1 MEIDESGKLVVM
13 NEKKPTSPGGG
24 GVTTPVYGKV
34 AVKKVDEDKKVLSGA
49 EFTLYDSKGK
59 VVGKAVTGSD
69 GTVSFEELEPG
80 EYVLK
85 ETKAP
90 EGYVLD
96 ENETDVTISGSD
108 SRSYTFTN
116 RKEEPKK
123 PGRIEIIK
131 TDEEGKLLSDAWF
144 SLIDEKGSTLQNAG
158 TVNGRVVFEDVPAGR
173 YTVKEVQ
180 APEGYELSSKTV
192 TVTVES
198 NKTVEL
204 SFVNKKAG
212 TPVVPANGRITIN
225 KVDENSNA
233 LEGAEFTLYDEN
245 NRIVETAVSD
255 KDGKVVFENLKDGRY
270 FVKETKAPEGYV
282 LANGAK
288 IVDVACG
295 QTYSYK
301 FKNVPESVL
310 IEDPD
315 VPMGWETID
324 EPDVPK
330 GVGTLPNTGYILNTW
345 MLAALGLLLIAEG
358 IFLRKRRRIT
368 N

>member
-1 MEIDESGKLVVM
+1 M
-13 NEKKPTSPGGG
+13 
-24 GVTTPVYGKV
+24 
-34 AVKKVDEDKKVLSGA
+34 
-49 EFTLYDSKGK
+49 YDSKGK

-96 ENETDVTISGSD
+96 EKETDVTISANKTN
-108 SRSYTFTN
+108 SYTITN

-158 TVNGRVVFEDVPAGR
+158 TVNGRVVFEDVPVGR

-180 APEGYELSSKTV
+180 APEGYELSGKAV

-198 NKTVEL
+198 NRTVEL
-204 SFVNKKAG
+204 SFVNKEAG

-255 KDGKVVFENLKDGRY
+255 RDGKVVFENLKDGRY
-270 FVKETKAPEGYV
+270 FVKETKAPEGYALV
-282 LANGAK
+282 NEAK
-288 IVDVACG
+288 IVDVAGG

-358 IFLRKRRRIT
+358 VFLRKRRRIT